1 MLTPSINRLPSP
13 IMVGITTKRYSS
25 IRPSSIRRNIYTAD
39 QNILPCSCFSLVFR
53 REGSC
58 EQFSYF
64 HLQRWPTIVK
74 KQSSSWRQRF
84 EQIRYP
90 LLSRTGFLQYQANK
104 EPSIGRS
111 YAHKRAGQ
119 HLGRVARRSQV
130 LLHREP
136 FWCGRSSHRW

>member
-1 MLTPSINRLPSP
+1 MI
-13 IMVGITTKRYSS
+13 GITTKRYSS
-25 IRPSSIRRNIYTAD
+25 IRPSSISCEGTSTPPTKIL
-39 QNILPCSCFSLVFR
+39 LPCSCFSLSISSQ
-53 REGSC
+53 GSY

-84 EQIRYP
+84 EQIRYS
-90 LLSRTGFLQYQANK
+90 LLSRTGFLRYQANK

-136 FWCGRSSHRW
+136 FWCGRSSHRWSR